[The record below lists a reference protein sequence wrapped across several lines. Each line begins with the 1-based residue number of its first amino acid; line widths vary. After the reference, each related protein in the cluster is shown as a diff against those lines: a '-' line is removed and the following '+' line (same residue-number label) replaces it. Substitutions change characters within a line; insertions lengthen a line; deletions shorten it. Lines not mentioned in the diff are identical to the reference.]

1 MTDDERAMLTTFW
14 EERIP
19 FNAFL
24 GMKVTMMEEGKAE
37 MMVTTRP
44 ELVGDASR
52 PALHGGLVSALADAV
67 AGLAVFTTVFK
78 THTASTVDIRVDY
91 LRPGAVDENVHAR
104 AKVIR
109 AGRRVAST
117 QVVIYQTDI
126 DAPIA
131 LATAVYNLVS
141 QTKTPRTPSAS

>member
-14 EERIP
+14 EKRIP

-24 GMKVTMMEEGKAE
+24 GMKVTMMEEGEAE
-37 MMVTTRP
+37 MMVATRP
-44 ELVGDASR
+44 ELIGDASR

-67 AGLAVFTTVFK
+67 AGLAVITTKAK
-78 THTASTVDIRVDY
+78 THTASTVDIRIDY
-91 LRPGAVDENVHAR
+91 LRPGAIDKSGYAR

-109 AGRRVAST
+109 AGSRVAST
-117 QVVIYQTDI
+117 QVVVYQSDI

-141 QTKTPRTPSAS
+141 LPKTPHTPSAS

>member
-109 AGRRVAST
+109 AGSRVAST